1 MAESTRARDI
11 MQLLRDNAKLS
22 RQDIVELQT
31 IVDQLENFGKTAASD
46 HNSYAT
52 PHSYYSNHHTGK
64 IAEITGILDQVEAVK
79 TRG

>member
-1 MAESTRARDI
+1 MADNSRTRDI
-11 MQLLRDNAKLS
+11 MQRLRENAKLS

-31 IVDQLENFGKTAASD
+31 IVDDLEILGRKASSN

-52 PHSYYSNHHTGK
+52 PHSYFSQHHTGK
-64 IAEITGILDQVEAVK
+64 MAEIAGILDQVETVK

>member
-1 MAESTRARDI
+1 M
-11 MQLLRDNAKLS
+11 LRDNAKLS

-31 IVDQLENFGKTAASD
+31 MVDELEILRRNAGTD

-52 PHSYYSNHHTGK
+52 PHSYFSQHHTSAV
-64 IAEITGILDQVEAVK
+64 AEIEGILDEVQTK